1 LKLLQKH
8 VVAGALHNSAERGDS
23 PKCHE
28 NTRVAVIEEIMA
40 WVNDCDRQTRVL
52 WMNGPAGSGK
62 TAIAHTIAEMCY
74 KAGIL
79 AASFFCSRSISGRNE
94 KTFLIMTIVSQL
106 IVAIPGMREH
116 VGDALYKHR
125 SLPSLSL
132 EAQLEAL
139 IAKPFEMARSD
150 ISEVDF
156 VYPKL
161 IILDGLDECGDSLS
175 HQSVLQVI
183 LAAVNQ
189 HNLPFSFLIAS
200 RPEQK
205 IREAFDESTMGLLTM
220 RLVLDDKYLPDEDI
234 RAFLVSRF
242 QDIKQRHPS
251 RTNPSLSSWPS
262 EKDIERLVA
271 RSSGQFIYAST
282 VIKFIDSHRHWPPDR
297 LNIIFGILPCGKMT
311 PFAEMD
317 ALYSHILFSASDNI
331 DKILEIITVMS
342 FYSISRDSPLD
353 RRPTMKF
360 LESFLSYRYGEVL
373 MALSDVHS
381 IISVPSP
388 DHHDKPLRYF
398 HASFGDFLID
408 RSRSGDFFLDPG
420 IAYRKITTWL
430 LKEIERSSSSIVD
443 FSLLLLSDQCLQTSK

>member
-1 LKLLQKH
+1 
-8 VVAGALHNSAERGDS
+8 
-23 PKCHE
+23 
-28 NTRVAVIEEIMA
+28 
-40 WVNDCDRQTRVL
+40 
-52 WMNGPAGSGK
+52 
-62 TAIAHTIAEMCY
+62 
-74 KAGIL
+74 
-79 AASFFCSRSISGRNE
+79 
-94 KTFLIMTIVSQL
+94 MTIVSQL

-116 VGDALYKHR
+116 VGDALYKDR

-156 VYPKL
+156 LYPKL
-161 IILDGLDECGDSLS
+161 IILDGLDECGDSVS
-175 HQSVLQVI
+175 HQSVLQLF

-242 QDIKQRHPS
+242 KDIKQRHPS
-251 RTNPSLSSWPS
+251 RTNPGLSSWPS

-297 LNIIFGILPCGKMT
+297 LDIIFGILPCGRMT

-342 FYSISRDSPLD
+342 FHSISRDSPLD
-353 RRPTMKF
+353 RRPTMEF
-360 LESFLSYRYGEVL
+360 LELFLSYRHGEVL
-373 MALSDVHS
+373 MALSDMHS

-388 DHHDKPLRYF
+388 DQHDTPLRYF

-420 IAYRKITTWL
+420 VAYRKVTTWL
-430 LKEIERSSSSIVD
+430 LKEMERPSSSIVD
-443 FSLLLLSDQCLQTSK
+443 FSMLLLSDQCLPDMNTRYLGEEIAYHCIKSTPTLEFLLKLGGFDMSLLSFQFGTLGEFGDLPQFGDLPRILDAVHSPSRIPEFLVWLHRQVSPNSRSTFCVVIIGSGLALS